1 MTDEHQSEQESAL
14 RVYEVGYI
22 ELPSVPEEHIHEFTN
37 NLKGVILREGGAVI
51 SEGEPLIRP
60 LAYEMVK
67 PLGNRNERYKSAYFG
82 WVKFEVSPQ
91 GALEIKKS
99 LDAMES
105 LLRFILVKTVREAP
119 QVEKTLEVEEDQS
132 LKDEPSL
139 DKSIEELVIE

>member
-14 RVYEVGYI
+14 RVYEVGYLV
-22 ELPSVPEEHIHEFTN
+22 LPSVPEEHIPEFTN

-67 PLGNRNERYKSAYFG
+67 PLGTRNERYKSAYFG

-119 QVEKTLEVEEDQS
+119 QVEKTLEGEEDQS